1 MMGFCWDPKYRD
13 RRLEIRLNVFILGQ
27 RTGSQ
32 GDRHSGFVW
41 YRMEG
46 SQEAERSGA
55 GGSAHKVGGGG
66 HGHEMKP
73 SQGKKTLEY
82 RYKKISTVEITLQT
96 Q

>member
-1 MMGFCWDPKYRD
+1 MYLFWDRG
-13 RRLEIRLNVFILGQ
+13 RGVRGTGILGLFGTEWRDLRKQ
-27 RTGSQ
+27 NGVVLEVLHTR
-32 GDRHSGFVW
+32 W
-41 YRMEG
+41 
-46 SQEAERSGA
+46 
-55 GGSAHKVGGGG
+55 GGGG